1 MIVIAA
7 IVIGAA
13 LGWRRAGKLGGNT
26 RDRIQ
31 YAAVHAIVL
40 AAVGVLATVLID
52 RAI

>member
-13 LGWRRAGKLGGNT
+13 LGWHRAGKLGGDT

-31 YAAVHAIVL
+31 YAAVHAIAL
-40 AAVGVLATVLID
+40 AAAGVLATVVID
-52 RAI
+52 RSV